1 MMRNSLANIKESLNQ
16 IVLEVQDA
24 TDGEEF
30 EIYRSNSAGEDS
42 PIFNRRISYRFA
54 QSDNSPRRS
63 PMPNGGDSG
72 LKSEIEKYKTEI
84 QRLQA
89 SEAEIKALSVNYVG
103 LLKEKEEKLSRLHGE
118 NEMLRKNLEAAN
130 ASQHASKNE
139 TFKTLTS
146 KRNVQK
152 GVGEPSL
159 NRHTKLTAHVNNH
172 SIGNYTHKSAIKQD
186 TFSNGNADTLR
197 SVENLQ
203 RNENELADLLE
214 EKDRSLVAIK
224 ANYDSEIKQLRME
237 LNRERENSANIH
249 SKFTEEQKLNG
260 SFQKELLALKTQKDR
275 DMTEMK
281 QLQNQLNDKL
291 SEIRRLQ
298 SELTRRDHEEETDE
312 IIERLKR
319 VIATLE
325 QENTN
330 HKIEKAELQVAL
342 ERGPKSLHANGD
354 ADNPDSSDSHLSKLN
369 EAGSSVQFTEK
380 EEVELSMQKLEKDLK
395 EACRARDKVLQE
407 LTRLKQHLL
416 DKELEESDKM
426 DEDSKIIEEL
436 RTSCDYQKSKILRLE
451 KALQQSITSQEE
463 VKKNNNDELQKSKE
477 MVNDLKEKLSSCMR
491 TIDAKNIELMNLQGA
506 LGQYYAESEAKDR
519 LEGDLA
525 LAREESA
532 RLSELLKDANQRIDT
547 AKQEKNE
554 TLEKLSQ
561 AERLLLE
568 GKNRVHK
575 LEEDNM
581 KLRRALEQSMTR
593 LNRMSVDSDFF
604 VDRRIVIKLLVT
616 YFLRNHSKEVLDLMV
631 RMLGF
636 SEDDKQRIGM
646 AQQGMGKGVV
656 RGVLGFPGRLV
667 GGILG
672 GSSSEASA
680 SVPTDNQ
687 SFADLWVDFLLKETE
702 ERERREL
709 MEAAANSKGDSA
721 EGKSSSLAG
730 KSGPVLDY
738 RTKNPAYSSSRSSSG
753 NHPSSLS
760 PLPSRENLLQPEN
773 SDTEFSTVPLTT
785 PVYQSPGNSS
795 RISGFFQ
802 HTDHGI

>member
-1 MMRNSLANIKESLNQ
+1 MMWNSLANIKENLNQ

-30 EIYRSNSAGEDS
+30 EIYRSNSAGGGGEDS
-42 PIFNRRISYRFA
+42 PIFNRRNSHRFA
-54 QSDNSPRRS
+54 QSNNSPLRS
-63 PMPNGGDSG
+63 PMSNGTADSG
-72 LKSEIEKYKTEI
+72 LKSEIEKYKAEI
-84 QRLQA
+84 QRFQA
-89 SEAEIKALSVNYVG
+89 SEAEIKALSVNYVA

-118 NEMLRKNLEAAN
+118 NETLRKNLEAAN
-130 ASQHASKNE
+130 ALQHASRNE
-139 TFKTLTS
+139 TSKTLTS

-152 GVGEPSL
+152 GVGEPSP
-159 NRHTKLTAHVNNH
+159 NRQHKLTPHVNNH
-172 SIGNYTHKSAIKQD
+172 STGNHMQKSAIKQD
-186 TFSNGNADTLR
+186 TFSNGNADTSR
-197 SVENLQ
+197 SAENLQ
-203 RNENELADLLE
+203 RNENEPADLLE
-214 EKDRSLVAIK
+214 EKDRNLVAIQ

-237 LNRERENSANIH
+237 LGRERESSANIH
-249 SKFTEEQKLNG
+249 LKFTEEQKLNG

-281 QLQNQLNDKL
+281 ELQNQLNDKL
-291 SEIRRLQ
+291 LEIRRLQ
-298 SELTRRDHEEETDE
+298 SELTRRDNEEETNE
-312 IIERLKR
+312 TIGRLKR

-330 HKIEKAELQVAL
+330 LKIEKAELQVAI
-342 ERGPKSLHANGD
+342 ERGPKSSHANGD
-354 ADNPDSSDSHLSKLN
+354 ADNPDSSDSR
-369 EAGSSVQFTEK
+369 AQSSVQFPEK
-380 EEVELSMQKLEKDLK
+380 EEMELSLQKLEKDLK

-436 RTSCDYQKSKILRLE
+436 RASCDYQRSKILHLE
-451 KALQQSITSQEE
+451 KALQQAITGQEE
-463 VKKNNNDELQKSKE
+463 VKKNNNGELQKSKE
-477 MVNDLKEKLSSCMR
+477 MVNDLKEKLSSCIR
-491 TIDAKNIELMNLQGA
+491 TIDAKNVELMNLQRA
-506 LGQYYAESEAKDR
+506 LGQFYAESEAKDR

-532 RLSELLKDANQRIDT
+532 RFSELLKDANQRIDT
-547 AKQEKNE
+547 AKQEKEE
-554 TLEKLSQ
+554 TLGKLSE

-616 YFLRNHSKEVLDLMV
+616 YFQRNHSKEVLDLMV

-646 AQQGMGKGVV
+646 AQQGAGKGVV

-680 SVPTDNQ
+680 PVPTDNQ

-721 EGKSSSLAG
+721 EGKSPSLAG
-730 KSGPVLDY
+730 KTGPVSDY
-738 RTKNPAYSSSRSSSG
+738 RTKNPASSSSRSASV
-753 NHPSSLS
+753 NHPSSLT
-760 PLPSRENLLQPEN
+760 PLPTRGNLLQPEN

-785 PVYQSPGNSS
+785 PVYQSSGNSS
-795 RISGFFQ
+795 RVSGFFQ
-802 HTDHGI
+802 HTDHGN

>member
-1 MMRNSLANIKESLNQ
+1 MMWNSLANIKENLNQ

-30 EIYRSNSAGEDS
+30 EIYRSNSAVEDS
-42 PIFNRRISYRFA
+42 PIFNRRISHRFA
-54 QSDNSPRRS
+54 QSNNSPLRS
-63 PMPNGGDSG
+63 PMSNGGDSA

-84 QRLQA
+84 KKCQA
-89 SEAEIKALSVNYVG
+89 SEAEIKALSVNYAA
-103 LLKEKEEKLSRLHGE
+103 LLKEREEKLSRLHGE

-130 ASQHASKNE
+130 ALQHASKNE
-139 TFKTLTS
+139 IFN
-146 KRNVQK
+146 KRNVHK
-152 GVGEPSL
+152 GVGEPSP
-159 NRHTKLTAHVNNH
+159 NRQHKLTAHVNNH
-172 SIGNYTHKSAIKQD
+172 SVGNYTHKSVIKQD

-197 SVENLQ
+197 SVENLP
-203 RNENELADLLE
+203 RNENELADLIE
-214 EKDRSLVAIK
+214 EKNRSLVAIQ
-224 ANYDSEIKQLRME
+224 ANYDSEIKQLKME
-237 LNRERENSANIH
+237 LGRERESSANIH

-260 SFQKELLALKTQKDR
+260 SFQKELLALKTQKNR

-298 SELTRRDHEEETDE
+298 SELTRRDNEEETNE

-330 HKIEKAELQVAL
+330 LKIEKAE
-342 ERGPKSLHANGD
+342 RSPKSLRADGD
-354 ADNPDSSDSHLSKLN
+354 ADNPDSSDSRPTKLN
-369 EAGSSVQFTEK
+369 EAHSSVQFPEK
-380 EEVELSMQKLEKDLK
+380 EEMERSMQKLEKDLK
-395 EACRARDKVLQE
+395 EVCRARDKVLQE

-436 RTSCDYQKSKILRLE
+436 RASCDYQSSKILRLE
-451 KALQQSITSQEE
+451 KALQQAITGQEE

-491 TIDAKNIELMNLQGA
+491 TIDAKNVELMNLQGA

-525 LAREESA
+525 LVREELA

-547 AKQEKNE
+547 AKQEKDE

-561 AERLLLE
+561 TEMLLLE

-616 YFLRNHSKEVLDLMV
+616 YFQRNHSKEVLDLMV

-646 AQQGMGKGVV
+646 AQQGAGKGVV

-680 SVPTDNQ
+680 PVPTDNQ

-721 EGKSSSLAG
+721 EEKNSSLAG
-730 KSGPVLDY
+730 KAGPVLDY
-738 RTKNPAYSSSRSSSG
+738 RTKNSASSSSRNSSV
-753 NHPSSLS
+753 NRPSSLS
-760 PLPSRENLLQPEN
+760 PLPSRGNLLQPEN

-802 HTDHGI
+802 HTENGI

>member
-1 MMRNSLANIKESLNQ
+1 MMWNSLANIKENLNQ

-30 EIYRSNSAGEDS
+30 EIYRSNSNSAAEDS
-42 PIFNRRISYRFA
+42 PIFNRRISHRFA
-54 QSDNSPRRS
+54 QSNNSPLRS
-63 PMPNGGDSG
+63 PMSNGGDSA
-72 LKSEIEKYKTEI
+72 LKSEIEKCKTEI
-84 QRLQA
+84 QRFQA
-89 SEAEIKALSVNYVG
+89 SEAEIKALSVNYVA

-139 TFKTLTS
+139 TFN
-146 KRNVQK
+146 KRNVHK
-152 GVGEPSL
+152 GVGEQSP
-159 NRHTKLTAHVNNH
+159 NRQHKLTAHVNNH
-172 SIGNYTHKSAIKQD
+172 SIGNHTHKSVIKQD

-197 SVENLQ
+197 SVENLP

-214 EKDRSLVAIK
+214 EKNRSLVAIQ
-224 ANYDSEIKQLRME
+224 ANYDSEIKKLKME
-237 LNRERENSANIH
+237 LGRERESSANIH
-249 SKFTEEQKLNG
+249 SKFTEEQKLNE
-260 SFQKELLALKTQKDR
+260 SFQKELLALKTQKNR

-281 QLQNQLNDKL
+281 QLQHQLNDKL

-298 SELTRRDHEEETDE
+298 SELTRRDNEEETNE
-312 IIERLKR
+312 IIERLKG

-330 HKIEKAELQVAL
+330 LKIEKAELQAVV
-342 ERGPKSLHANGD
+342 ERSPKSLRADGD
-354 ADNPDSSDSHLSKLN
+354 ADNPDSSDSRPTKLN
-369 EAGSSVQFTEK
+369 EAHSSVQFPQK
-380 EEVELSMQKLEKDLK
+380 EEMELSMQKLEKDLK

-436 RTSCDYQKSKILRLE
+436 RASCDYQSSKILSLE
-451 KALQQSITSQEE
+451 KALQQAITDQEE

-491 TIDAKNIELMNLQGA
+491 TIDAKNVELMNLQGA

-525 LAREESA
+525 LVREELA
-532 RLSELLKDANQRIDT
+532 RLSELLKDANQRIDI
-547 AKQEKNE
+547 AKHEKDE

-561 AERLLLE
+561 TEMLLLE
-568 GKNRVHK
+568 GKSRVHK

-616 YFLRNHSKEVLDLMV
+616 YFHRNHSKEVLDLMV

-646 AQQGMGKGVV
+646 AQQGAGKGVV

-680 SVPTDNQ
+680 PVPTDNQ

-721 EGKSSSLAG
+721 EEKNSSLAG
-730 KSGPVLDY
+730 RAGSVLDY
-738 RTKNPAYSSSRSSSG
+738 RTKNSASSSSRNSSV
-753 NHPSSLS
+753 NRPSSLS
-760 PLPSRENLLQPEN
+760 PLPPRGNLLQPEN

-802 HTDHGI
+802 HTENGI